1 MYELKFGFLPYKFNI
16 NSKIFEINTLSSIN
30 ESFNCFKSRL
40 IKDNSDYVYYPNYKE
55 QLKLPSS
62 HILRLKNKETND
74 EYFLYYLVHVI
85 GFYFHQWIMPNN
97 YWFDGTIKFNAIKIK
112 EKQTSDLENLIKL
125 SIENYQLIP
134 QDCKYKNT
142 IISALYSYNSYK
154 KFRWEFEWLFELYK
168 SFDALWQYSTCCL
181 KNNELI
187 KQHMLL
193 KKEIKS
199 KHERRLKAVYN
210 FLEIS
215 KSELPI
221 NILDKIY
228 KLRNELVHEAR
239 WDGEIIG
246 HKLSNEKTFIA
257 VIQFSFFV
265 RRFMKFALTN
275 DKDFNFHESN
285 LWELYP

>member
-1 MYELKFGFLPYKFNI
+1 MNELKFGFLPYKFNI
-16 NSKIFEINTLSSIN
+16 NNEIFEINTLSSIE

-55 QLKLPSS
+55 QLRLPSS
-62 HILRLKNKETND
+62 HILKLKNKKIND
-74 EYFLYYLVHVI
+74 KYFLYYLIHVI
-85 GFYFHQWIMPNN
+85 GFNFNQWVMPDN
-97 YWFDGTIKFNAIKIK
+97 YWFDGTVKLNSIEIK
-112 EKQTSDLENLIKL
+112 EIQENYLEDLIKS
-125 SIENYQLIP
+125 SIKSYQSIP
-134 QDCKYKNT
+134 QDCKYRNT

-154 KFRWEFEWLFELYK
+154 KFKWEFEWLFELYK

-199 KHERRLKAVYN
+199 KHERRLKTVYK

-215 KSELPI
+215 ESKLPN

-246 HKLSNEKTFIA
+246 HKLSDKKTFMA
-257 VIQFSFFV
+257 VIQFSSFV
-265 RRFMKFALTN
+265 RKFMKFALTN
-275 DKDFNFHESN
+275 DKLFNFPESN
-285 LWELYP
+285 LWNI